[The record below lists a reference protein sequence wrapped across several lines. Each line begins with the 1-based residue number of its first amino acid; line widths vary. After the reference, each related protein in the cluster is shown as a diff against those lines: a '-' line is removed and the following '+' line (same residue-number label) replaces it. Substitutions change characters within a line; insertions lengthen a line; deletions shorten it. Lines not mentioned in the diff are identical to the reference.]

1 MKSYIIKHNFLH
13 LGHFLFS
20 NPHLTTD
27 EEYVASV
34 KYVRERFRLSRRL
47 APAILQSKKETR
59 IFESKLSYSTF
70 LFPYVIP
77 LGFKPKTFRTGI

>member
-1 MKSYIIKHNFLH
+1 MHNFLH

-34 KYVRERFRLSRRL
+34 KYVRERLRLS
-47 APAILQSKKETR
+47 
-59 IFESKLSYSTF
+59 
-70 LFPYVIP
+70 
-77 LGFKPKTFRTGI
+77 